1 MNKEEIKQEP
11 NDGLIARILGG
22 CFNCLDC
29 HRNIAF
35 WLETFYSIS
44 QYAYFPRSTATFIA
58 IATKVAVRFGNF
70 NINVYLCSAKT
81 VAIATK
87 VAVRIV

>member
-29 HRNIAF
+29 HRLKYRLLVGNF
-35 WLETFYSIS
+35 FYSIS
-44 QYAYFPRSTATFIA
+44 HFPLPYF
-58 IATKVAVRFGNF
+58 
-70 NINVYLCSAKT
+70 
-81 VAIATK
+81 
-87 VAVRIV
+87 